1 MVIITLVIEIKKKI
15 DMNAEMFYRIVV
27 PFERTVSGWR
37 LKRGGE

>member
-1 MVIITLVIEIKKKI
+1 MVTITLVIEIKKI

>member
-1 MVIITLVIEIKKKI
+1 MVTITLVIEIKKI

-27 PFERTVSGWR
+27 PLERTVSGWR